1 MGPFAAVRQS
11 LHLDTPLLELQNTK
25 KIYGTK
31 NNCVD
36 VQLEQILD
44 QKSRLT
50 LKPLDCNLPA
60 SSVHGIFQARILEWV
75 ALPISRG
82 SSQPKDR
89 TQVSCSSCIGRQ
101 ILYYCATWKAQKL
114 QRQNENKNPTA
125 ILESYK
131 QKKNSSVG
139 SKTRILGDKKIT
151 IIRQEGRLRR
161 KKLGKDSR
169 KQ

>member
-44 QKSRLT
+44 QKSCLT
-50 LKPLDCNLPA
+50 LKPMDCNLPA

-75 ALPISRG
+75 AIPFSRV
-82 SSQPKDR
+82 SLQLRNR
-89 TQVSCSSCIGRQ
+89 TQGLPRNLLKCPMRGVTNFLPTLLKVLMSDGNHTNQQ
-101 ILYYCATWKAQKL
+101 ILFL
-114 QRQNENKNPTA
+114 
-125 ILESYK
+125 ILLPLSYP
-131 QKKNSSVG
+131 
-139 SKTRILGDKKIT
+139 L
-151 IIRQEGRLRR
+151 L
-161 KKLGKDSR
+161 
-169 KQ
+169 